1 MSVIITTT
9 ILIIGYHGQRR
20 RSCGRGYSHR
30 RLGRFWDQISGRL
43 NSRGSRSWSSTS
55 FSLHHQHLL
64 SNRSN
69 GSRRLAGRPLSGGGR
84 HQPLLFIIKVPHV
97 AEGLLLQGGQST
109 VVLPFPHFVRVSTAP
124 SLQQRQAQVTDAH
137 VLQTA
142 ALGGGGEEALAVAT
156 GKLVAVGV
164 QQLVPGQRAPVL
176 EGKAA
181 LGAPVL
187 VVGLRLVTV
196 DVNAVVG
203 GVLAALLGAHV
214 PPLDVPLRV
223 VLHQLLV
230 GVEVRFKAQAAGEAL
245 IEGARLVHRA
255 DVPLQV
261 VLGKAAAAE
270 EALAGVGNAMHLA
283 QVLRYQVGS
292 VECAAAGATVPVAGV
307 KKARAAVEGALNVKG
322 DDQRRLALAGGVA
335 QLKGLVLLLLLFLLL
350 VGVAT
355 LYSGGFISRPAVLDV
370 LKVWVKRK
378 LDNWF

>member
-1 MSVIITTT
+1 MLTP
-9 ILIIGYHGQRR
+9 
-20 RSCGRGYSHR
+20 
-30 RLGRFWDQISGRL
+30 DK
-43 NSRGSRSWSSTS
+43 
-55 FSLHHQHLL
+55 QHLL

-187 VVGLRLVTV
+187 VVGHRLVTV

-214 PPLDVPLRV
+214 PPLDVPLCV

-283 QVLRYQVGS
+283 QVLRYQVGN

-335 QLKGLVLLLLLFLLL
+335 QLKGLVLLLLLLLLFLLL

-370 LKVWVKRK
+370 LKAWMK
-378 LDNWF
+378 LHEASQIWIGFAFGKNLLNIVCLLQ